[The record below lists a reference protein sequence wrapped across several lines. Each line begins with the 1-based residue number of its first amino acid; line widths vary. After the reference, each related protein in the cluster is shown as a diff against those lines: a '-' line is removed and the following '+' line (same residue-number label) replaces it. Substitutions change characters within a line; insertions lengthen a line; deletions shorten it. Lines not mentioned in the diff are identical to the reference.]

1 MKTFVAAQSAC
12 LFAVAAVLSLGI
24 ASPSSAQ
31 MKEGTFSGT
40 YSGFGTVKATPVGK
54 DRLLVAVD
62 ETGFTLTNGFVDHMT
77 WHCWGTQDYTNG
89 MGQIQGG
96 YCVGTDQAGDQLAL
110 TLSDEK
116 HAPDQ
121 KSWNGSVTFTNGT
134 GKYTGISGTGT
145 YVVHG
150 NEFRPPS
157 QGVIVDY
164 NTIQGNYKIP

>member
-40 YSGFGTVKATPVGK
+40 YSGFGTVKAMPVGK

-62 ETGFTLTNGFVDHMT
+62 ETGFTLTNGFLDHMT
-77 WHCWGTQDYTNG
+77 WHCWGTADYTNG

-96 YCVGTDQAGDQLAL
+96 YWWGQIRREINWLSPPAMRSMRRIRRVGTD
-110 TLSDEK
+110 
-116 HAPDQ
+116 
-121 KSWNGSVTFTNGT
+121 
-134 GKYTGISGTGT
+134 
-145 YVVHG
+145 
-150 NEFRPPS
+150 R
-157 QGVIVDY
+157 
-164 NTIQGNYKIP
+164 